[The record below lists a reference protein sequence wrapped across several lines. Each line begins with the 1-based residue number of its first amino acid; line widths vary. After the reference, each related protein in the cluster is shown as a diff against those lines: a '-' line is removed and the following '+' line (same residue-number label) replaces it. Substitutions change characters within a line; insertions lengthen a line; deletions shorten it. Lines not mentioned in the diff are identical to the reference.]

1 MRRIYKSFLLIRFK
15 WHESMHASETNRS
28 LTTSLNSHK
37 STTFVSPLFLHRE
50 TKSRDEHSSDLF
62 HLQLKSDW
70 QFWLAKMIR
79 TRHITT
85 IWSFEY
91 VLDIGYRLIHPRSKH
106 PPIDLARYKW
116 QKFFPQQ
123 NSTRHKGDLERTFWT
138 TEDFHGC
145 RCLSHNFDSRCAIV
159 SVPAIQ
165 NGPFLES
172 L

>member
-1 MRRIYKSFLLIRFK
+1 
-15 WHESMHASETNRS
+15 MHASETNRS

-91 VLDIGYRLIHPRSKH
+91 VLDIGYNS
-106 PPIDLARYKW
+106 
-116 QKFFPQQ
+116 PQVQ
-123 NSTRHKGDLERTFWT
+123 TSTDRFGALQATKV
-138 TEDFHGC
+138 
-145 RCLSHNFDSRCAIV
+145 LSTAELDAS
-159 SVPAIQ
+159 
-165 NGPFLES
+165 
-172 L
+172 